1 MSNTQSIVAE
11 PGTAAGGKV
20 RVPGDKSV
28 SHRALMLGAIAT
40 GDMRISGFLPGE
52 DCLATLAALRALGA
66 DIELDGDSV
75 KIRGVGMHG
84 LRASHHALD
93 MGNSGT
99 GMRLLAG
106 LLAGQAFDSELTGD
120 DSLRSRPMERIAAPL
135 REMGAAVSTHE
146 GRAPLTIRGGRTL
159 TGIDY
164 RSPVAS
170 AQIKSAV
177 LLAGLYA
184 QGRTCVYEPGV
195 SRDHTER
202 MLQTFGVE
210 VETGAGYAALRG
222 PAALRACDVQV
233 PGDLSSAAFV
243 LGAACLATSGI
254 TEVQQVGVNPTRT
267 GLLEILRLMGADIVV
282 VNPAVAGAEPIATLR
297 VSPAPLRGVEIP
309 AELVP
314 LAIDELPLVFAL
326 AACAT
331 GQTVV
336 SGASEL
342 RHKESDR
349 IATMATGLRAL
360 GIRVDEREDG
370 AVIHGG
376 AVQGGAVDSTG
387 DHRIAM
393 AFAVLAGRAQGA
405 VTIADTANIAT
416 SFPGF
421 TALMNSLGLRLH
433 EAGSA

>member
-1 MSNTQSIVAE
+1 MTGNQHIVVA
-11 PGTAAGGKV
+11 PGTAAGGSV
-20 RVPGDKSV
+20 RVPGDKSI

-40 GDMRISGFLPGE
+40 GQTDISGFLAGE
-52 DCLATLAALRALGA
+52 DCLATLTALTALGA
-66 DIELDGDSV
+66 DIELDGERV
-75 KIRGVGMHG
+75 RIRGVGMHG
-84 LRASHHALD
+84 LRAAPHALD

-106 LLAGQAFDSELTGD
+106 LLAGQDFNSELTGD
-120 DSLRSRPMERIAAPL
+120 ASLRSRPMERVATPL
-135 REMGAAVSTHE
+135 RAMGAAVHTHE
-146 GRAPLTIRGGRTL
+146 GRAPLQIRGGHAL
-159 TGIDY
+159 AGIEY

-202 MLQTFGVE
+202 MLQTFGVG
-210 VETGAGYAALRG
+210 VETGAGYAALTG
-222 PAALRACDVQV
+222 PAQLQACAVEV

-243 LGAACLATSGI
+243 LGAACLAEAGI
-254 TEVQQVGVNPTRT
+254 TEVRQVGVNPTRT
-267 GLLEILRLMGADIVV
+267 GLLDILRLMGADIAVV
-282 VNPAVAGAEPIATLR
+282 DEARAGAEPIATLR
-297 VSPAPLRGVEIP
+297 VTPAQLRGVEIP
-309 AELVP
+309 PELVP

-331 GQTVV
+331 GTTVIA
-336 SGASEL
+336 GASEL

-349 IATMATGLRAL
+349 IATMAAGLRAL
-360 GIRVDEREDG
+360 GIRVEERADG

-376 AVQGGAVDSTG
+376 VVNGGTVDSTG

-393 AFAVLAGRAQGA
+393 AFAVLAGRASSA
-405 VTIADTANIAT
+405 VTIVDTANIAT

-421 TALMNSLGLRLH
+421 TPLMNSLGLRLS
-433 EAGSA
+433 EAGVA